1 MFLRFSLI
9 SLLLI
14 TVITFLCSCE
24 SGRISDSDDNYTLTE
39 KESTDLVTV
48 ARFIILK
55 NSKKF
60 INDQEKIIIE
70 TQQPDVKTSYSGP
83 KTGKMTITWSFP
95 NRDLRIIAS
104 GELLSGSRGWRV
116 TVVKK
121 DPKWETNQN
130 LVKKGKVEQKDFQ
143 DLVND
148 QPSSKTLPPK

>member
-1 MFLRFSLI
+1 M

-14 TVITFLCSCE
+14 TITSLLCSCE
-24 SGRISDSDDNYTLTE
+24 SGRISESDDNYKLTE
-39 KESTDLVTV
+39 KESADLVTV
-48 ARFIILK
+48 ARFIILR
-55 NSKKF
+55 NSKRF
-60 INDQEKIIIE
+60 VNDQEKNLIE

-95 NRDLRIIAS
+95 NRDVRIIAS

-116 TVVKK
+116 SVVKK
-121 DPKWETNQN
+121 ELKWETNKE

-148 QPSSKTLPPK
+148 LPASKPLLKK